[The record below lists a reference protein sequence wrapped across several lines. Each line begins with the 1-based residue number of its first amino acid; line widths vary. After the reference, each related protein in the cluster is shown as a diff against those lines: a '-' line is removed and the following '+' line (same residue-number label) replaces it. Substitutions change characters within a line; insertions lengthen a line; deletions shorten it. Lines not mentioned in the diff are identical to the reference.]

1 MIYYKG
7 TKEIK
12 LKDTVIALGKFDGLH
27 KGHQLLFD
35 KLRSFRDENLTTV
48 VFTFDFHPL
57 SLLTGQMQQLIY
69 TRHERRQI
77 VEELGIDVLI
87 EYPFTEETA
96 HMPAEI
102 FVRDVL
108 VRDLGVKAI
117 VVGDDF
123 HFGYQ
128 RKGDVKL
135 LMALSSE
142 YGYEVIHCEKLCH
155 EGSEISATQIRDFI
169 KEGEL
174 ELAQVLLG
182 RPYSISGEVIHG
194 KGNGSGALNMP
205 TANIAPGAVKLL
217 PPEGVYV
224 SDVRLE
230 GRSYGAVTN
239 IGRNPTIGD
248 HNELRVETFIMDFHG
263 DLYGQELNVNLYKR
277 LRGEKKFDGFESL
290 KKQMHA
296 DCDQARAWLV
306 QHDLMR

>member
-12 LKDTVIALGKFDGLH
+12 LTDTVIALGKFDGLH

-35 KLRSFRDENLTTV
+35 RLKSFADDGLKTV

-57 SLLTGQMQQLIY
+57 SLLSGHMQQLIY
-69 TRHERRQI
+69 TRHERRRI
-77 VEELGIDVLI
+77 IESMGIDVLI
-87 EYPFTEETA
+87 EYPFTQETA
-96 HMPAEI
+96 HMPAED

-128 RKGDVKL
+128 RKGDVAL
-135 LMALSSE
+135 LTKMSGA
-142 YGYEVIHCEKLCH
+142 YGYSVIHCEKLCH
-155 EGSEISATQIRDFI
+155 EGREISATQIRDQI
-169 KEGEL
+169 KEGAL
-174 ELAQVLLG
+174 EQAKLLLG
-182 RPYSISGEVIHG
+182 RPYSITGEVIHG

-205 TANIAPGAVKLL
+205 TANLAPEKVKLL

-224 SDVRLE
+224 SSVQLGEAR
-230 GRSYGAVTN
+230 YGAVTN
-239 IGRNPTIGD
+239 IGHNPTVGENID
-248 HNELRVETFIMDFHG
+248 LRVETFIMDFSG
-263 DLYGQELNVNLYKR
+263 DLYGKELTVDLYKR

-290 KKQMHA
+290 KKQMYLDRDA
-296 DCDQARAWLV
+296 SREWLV
-306 QHDLMR
+306 KEQII